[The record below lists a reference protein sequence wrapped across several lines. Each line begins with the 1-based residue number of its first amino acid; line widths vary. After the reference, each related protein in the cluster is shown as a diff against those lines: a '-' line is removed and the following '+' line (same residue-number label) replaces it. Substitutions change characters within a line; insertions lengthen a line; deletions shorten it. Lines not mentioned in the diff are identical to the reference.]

1 MQKQL
6 LLLLLASL
14 SITAQGQDLYNLTT
28 IETTFA
34 KSNRDQILDQDYN
47 NGDYILAQSITNPL
61 SESDGIDK
69 FSPQRAEH
77 EPYGIA
83 AGTTSF
89 LAGDLVINEFMAS
102 NDTTQADQDGD
113 FDDWIELYNNTSAS
127 ISLDGFYL
135 SDDTDNLTKWAFPD
149 GTSIGGNGYLIIWA
163 DQDVDQNG
171 LHADFKLSA
180 GGESVVLVD
189 AGLAIVDSITYLDQ
203 ESDISHGRFPNG
215 TGDFQDMRPTFNA
228 ENTDELPDTT
238 DPELTTSPL
247 AGDLVVNEFMASNDA
262 TQADQDGEFE
272 DWIELYNNTS
282 ASISLDGFYLTDDL
296 GNLTKWAFP
305 DGTSIAGNGYLMIW
319 ADEDTDQDGLH
330 ADFKLSAGGET
341 LVLVDADIF
350 LIDTITYVDQEAD
363 ISHGRFPN
371 GTGEFK
377 DMTPTFNAENSNGIV
392 STRYQPLTGT
402 ELTLFPNP
410 TAGMINVRLEQ
421 AYADD
426 LQFYLYATDGRL
438 LRKVSLT
445 RGSTTL
451 EIDAT
456 DLPDGFYFLSVA
468 DELAV
473 DAYKVVIRK

>member
-1 MQKQL
+1 
-6 LLLLLASL
+6 
-14 SITAQGQDLYNLTT
+14 
-28 IETTFA
+28 
-34 KSNRDQILDQDYN
+34 
-47 NGDYILAQSITNPL
+47 
-61 SESDGIDK
+61 
-69 FSPQRAEH
+69 
-77 EPYGIA
+77 
-83 AGTTSF
+83 
-89 LAGDLVINEFMAS
+89 
-102 NDTTQADQDGD
+102 
-113 FDDWIELYNNTSAS
+113 
-127 ISLDGFYL
+127 
-135 SDDTDNLTKWAFPD
+135 
-149 GTSIGGNGYLIIWA
+149 
-163 DQDVDQNG
+163 
-171 LHADFKLSA
+171 
-180 GGESVVLVD
+180 
-189 AGLAIVDSITYLDQ
+189 
-203 ESDISHGRFPNG
+203 
-215 TGDFQDMRPTFNA
+215 MRPTFNA

-282 ASISLDGFYLTDDL
+282 ASISLNGFYLTDDL

-341 LVLVDADIF
+341 LVLVDADTF

-392 STRYQPLTGT
+392 STRYQPLTGA

-473 DAYKVVIRK
+473 GAYKVVIRK